1 MIWTNQCH
9 FKELSFLSFTTPDLT
24 SDFHSSGFLSK
35 IPRVRIRPHWALQW
49 TSHVTWINQC
59 HFLETPSFSTPSL
72 LPSSSS
78 APEDLQIS
86 PAISETHT
94 ADTTALRKWHELVTW
109 PGSEYLQWHNRNE
122 TSFSHQ
128 TIVILQWF
136 VCSPCANRAANTL
149 YFLCLCFIWILTQ
162 PTYICLHHGFLFQ
175 NKTISPNLSC

>member
-1 MIWTNQCH
+1 MSLPED
-9 FKELSFLSFTTPDLT
+9 FFLL
-24 SDFHSSGFLSK
+24 
-35 IPRVRIRPHWALQW
+35 
-49 TSHVTWINQC
+49 
-59 HFLETPSFSTPSL
+59 SFSTPSL

-109 PGSEYLQWHNRNE
+109 PGSRYLQWHNRNE
-122 TSFSHQ
+122 TLFSHQ

-149 YFLCLCFIWILTQ
+149 YFLCLCFVWILTQ

-175 NKTISPNLSC
+175 NKTYHQTSPVSSPYLLISGYRSLWPFHRFLCLAPYLCQYI